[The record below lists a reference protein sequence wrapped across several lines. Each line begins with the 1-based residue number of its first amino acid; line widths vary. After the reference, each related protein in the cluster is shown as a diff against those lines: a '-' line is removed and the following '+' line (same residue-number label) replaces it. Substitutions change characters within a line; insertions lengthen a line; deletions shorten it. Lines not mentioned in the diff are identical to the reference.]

1 MTKLLRSLLWSF
13 VLMLAMI
20 LCWTGF
26 YWALKAL
33 WWGINIFNWFDLS
46 WINFLAQWIPGV
58 GSGVLGGYAA
68 MAILETRIRDTSAA
82 GLRIFPYLLV
92 GLPAGM
98 LMLSLIEIRPEND
111 LAILVGFFTQPI
123 GLEFRSREESQSLGA

>member
-46 WINFLAQWIPGV
+46 WINFLTEWIPGV
-58 GSGVLGGYAA
+58 GSGFLGGYAA
-68 MAILETRIRDTSAA
+68 MAILETRIRDIYAA
-82 GLRIFPYLLV
+82 ALRTFPYIFV
-92 GLPAGM
+92 GFPAGV
-98 LMLSLIEIRPEND
+98 LLLSLIEIRPESD
-111 LAILVGFFTQPI
+111 LAIVIGFFTLPI
-123 GLEFRSREESQSLGA
+123 GLEFRSWGENQRLRA